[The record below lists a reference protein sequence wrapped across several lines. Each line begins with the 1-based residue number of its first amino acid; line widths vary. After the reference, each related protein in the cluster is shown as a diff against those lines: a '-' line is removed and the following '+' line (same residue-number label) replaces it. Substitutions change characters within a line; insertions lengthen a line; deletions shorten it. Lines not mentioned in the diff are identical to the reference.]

1 MKRLAVASVVL
12 FALRLWAASAVGFG
26 DSEALYVSW
35 AAHPQPAYLD
45 HPGLVGLFARLVAG
59 GTPSPF
65 YVHVVTSVIATLVPW
80 LALATARV
88 LGATRERAE
97 VAGLAVALVPE
108 TAVGLF
114 ALTPDLLLAPAWLGA
129 IALAVGG
136 LRGEPGSTRSA
147 GALLGAGLLAG
158 IAASTKVSGV
168 LLLFALALA
177 YVVVA
182 RSRRAADRDHARI
195 ARGIW
200 PWAGLLAGVVVLLPI
215 IAYETHLDFPML
227 RHRLVDS
234 QAGAG
239 LALRN
244 VGALVG
250 GQLLYVSPLFAWIA
264 VRVARDLV
272 RRRSEDVATWTL
284 FAVFALP
291 LVPLVAL
298 CLWSAVAEPHW
309 IAPALLALPL
319 AAALAP
325 GSLPSRKVMV
335 AAFATAGAFTL
346 VAHLW
351 VLTPLSSMLAGNDPR
366 DISSELY
373 GWPKVTAEAREQLRL
388 AATPFDPEGHDAA
401 LVGPHWTICAQ
412 LQANLPDVRVGCAT
426 PIKDDFDRWYPRDE
440 WRKADHVLWVTDAR
454 FPGDGAE
461 QLPRHVKVAEKT
473 VEVRRGGRV
482 ARTFVLSLYSRRG
495 AG

>member
-1 MKRLAVASVVL
+1 MKRLAIASVVL
-12 FALRLWAASAVGFG
+12 LALRLWAASVVGFG

-45 HPGLVGLFARLVAG
+45 HPGLVGLFARIIG
-59 GTPSPF
+59 GGIPTPF
-65 YVHVVTSVIATLVPW
+65 VTHVVTSVIATLVPW
-80 LALATARV
+80 LTLVIARA
-88 LGATRERAE
+88 LGAPPERAE
-97 VAGLAVALVPE
+97 VAGLVLALVPE

-114 ALTPDLLLAPAWLGA
+114 ALTPDLLLAPTWLGA
-129 IALAVGG
+129 IALAVVG
-136 LRGEPGSTRSA
+136 LRGEAGSTRSA

-158 IAASTKVSGV
+158 IAASAKASGL
-168 LLLFALALA
+168 LLLFALALT

-182 RSRRAADRDHARI
+182 RGARGRVGAQV

-200 PWAGLLAGVVVLLPI
+200 PWAGLLAGVIVVLPVV
-215 IAYETHLDFPML
+215 AYETHLGFPML

-239 LALRN
+239 LAMRN

-272 RRRSEDVATWTL
+272 RRRNEDVATWTL
-284 FAVFALP
+284 FSAFALP
-291 LVPLVAL
+291 IVPLVAL
-298 CLWSAVAEPHW
+298 CLWSQVAEPHW
-309 IAPALLALPL
+309 VAPALLALPI
-319 AAALAP
+319 AAALSPA
-325 GSLPSRKVMV
+325 SLPSRRVMTF
-335 AAFATAGAFTL
+335 AFATAGAFTL

-351 VLTPLSSMLAGNDPR
+351 VLTPLSSTLAGNDPR

-373 GWPKVTAEAREQLRL
+373 GWPKVALEIREQLRL
-388 AATPFDPEGHDAA
+388 AATPFDPEGHDTA
-401 LVGPHWTICAQ
+401 LVGPHWTVCAQ
-412 LQANLPDVRVGCAT
+412 LHANVRDVRVGCAT

-454 FPGDGAE
+454 FPGDGAD
-461 QLPRHVKVAEKT
+461 QLPRHVKVAEKK
-473 VEVRRGGRV
+473 VEVMRGGRV
-482 ARTFVLSLYSRRG
+482 ARTFVISLYSRRG
-495 AG
+495 TG